1 MQDPQ
6 HSEQSGEHAD
16 DTPHGPLSGMLHSLT
31 QVLATLVAMAQ
42 TRLELL
48 TTELQ
53 EEIQWAAQ
61 ILLWA
66 FVALF
71 AAGIGLFL
79 AALVVIFAFWD
90 THRVLV
96 SIIVTGM
103 FFAIAAFAALYLSS
117 KMRNRRRVLDATLT
131 ELARDRQR
139 LDERVRSRL

>member
-1 MQDPQ
+1 MQDPT
-6 HSEQSGEHAD
+6 HSEQSGGRAD
-16 DTPHGPLSGMLHSLT
+16 ETPHGPLSGLLHSLT
-31 QVLATLVAMAQ
+31 QVVATLVAMAQ

-53 EEIQWAAQ
+53 EEIQQAAQ
-61 ILLWA
+61 LLLWA

-103 FFAIAAFAALYLSS
+103 FFAIAIFAALFLSS
-117 KMRNRRRVLDATLT
+117 KLRNKRRILDTTLT